1 MNSVMTL
8 ALVVLFPVACLLTLL
23 GLSWL
28 EDSLDRSIEGDAKP
42 ALGPVAA
49 SPVVEMAVRRTEPVA
64 EAPATRARLQPSR
77 AAS

>member
-28 EDSLDRSIEGDAKP
+28 EDSLERSFEADVEP
-42 ALGPVAA
+42 ATR
-49 SPVVEMAVRRTEPVA
+49 SVVKMSVRRTEPA
-64 EAPATRARLQPSR
+64 TEPSAPAHRLQPSR